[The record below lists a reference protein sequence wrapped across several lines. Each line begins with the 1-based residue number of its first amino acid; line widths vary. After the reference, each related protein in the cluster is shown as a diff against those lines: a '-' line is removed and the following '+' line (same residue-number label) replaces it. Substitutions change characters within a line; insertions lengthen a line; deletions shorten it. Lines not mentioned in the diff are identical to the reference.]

1 MRIWAIANQKG
12 GVGKTTTTLSLG
24 RTLAERGQKVLLIDL
39 DPHASLTRA
48 FGVPSEPQPQGVA
61 DLFAT
66 PPLELAEVARH
77 SEVPNLDYVCA
88 QTALATLERRS
99 ANQPGLGLALS
110 QALQRHGQTHDAIL
124 LDCPPTLGLL
134 MINALAACDRV
145 IVPTQTEP
153 LALYGLAGMCRT
165 AEMVERSRKRPLPVS
180 VLPTM
185 FDRRTRASNE
195 TFQQMQ
201 EEYQGKVW
209 NQPIPVDTRLS
220 NADQLVAAHPGVLP
234 GRAMSAYRHA
244 LDWIL
249 AAEGQVLE
257 PAPGEAAIDA
267 AADVEETA

>member
-1 MRIWAIANQKG
+1 VELFVFGDVQYAFTQLNPEDVPLDQLYGGATSGSDILTGSNFGERIDG
-12 GVGKTTTTLSLG
+12 GAGDDELIGGDGGDTYIFDVGYG
-24 RTLAERGQKVLLIDL
+24 
-39 DPHASLTRA
+39 
-48 FGVPSEPQPQGVA
+48 
-61 DLFAT
+61 
-66 PPLELAEVARH
+66 
-77 SEVPNLDYVCA
+77 
-88 QTALATLERRS
+88 
-99 ANQPGLGLALS
+99 
-110 QALQRHGQTHDAIL
+110 HD
-124 LDCPPTLGLL
+124 
-134 MINALAACDRV
+134 V
-145 IVPTQTEP
+145 IV
-153 LALYGLAGMCRT
+153 
-165 AEMVERSRKRPLPVS
+165 
-180 VLPTM
+180 
-185 FDRRTRASNE
+185 DRRTRASNE